1 MEITGWQ
8 PGEVVMLKSQCGR
21 GKSVFKESEDTST
34 KGTRER
40 GVDRHEEKV
49 IKPGFRQA
57 FMGSQTQT
65 SFEALKRFW
74 AYNSDNSDWRKK
86 DIWLKLCTQTWWD
99 TRNQGNKIAS
109 KMDYGKKRMKEKRDG
124 LQRTGRMF
132 CNFRIWIMQTLFES
146 LRWKPHTTDFG
157 FIVIN
162 ISCL

>member
-8 PGEVVMLKSQCGR
+8 PGEVVTLKRQGD
-21 GKSVFKESEDTST
+21 GWKSVFKESKETST

-74 AYNSDNSDWRKK
+74 AYNSDNSDWRKM
-86 DIWLKLCTQTWWD
+86 DI
-99 TRNQGNKIAS
+99 
-109 KMDYGKKRMKEKRDG
+109 
-124 LQRTGRMF
+124 
-132 CNFRIWIMQTLFES
+132 
-146 LRWKPHTTDFG
+146 
-157 FIVIN
+157 
-162 ISCL
+162 